1 MQVDRRARKPVKYA
15 RVSRKRE
22 VMIFYVCILNAK
34 QGGAYMLSTSIDRIR
49 KHIETFAGFN
59 ATPRIGCT
67 RVSYSPQYR
76 QAQDYLVR
84 ECEAAGL
91 AVSIDAIG
99 NIRARR
105 EGTAPGAR
113 AVLSGSHI
121 DTVPHGGNY
130 DGVAG
135 VVGAL
140 EALTV
145 LAENSIS
152 LSHPIELIVFVEEE
166 GSVFGST
173 TAGSKALA
181 GVYGVD
187 DLKRL
192 KDNEGKSF
200 FDTAAEYGLDPAAIG
215 RFRLDGEKIKAM
227 VELHI
232 EQSVVLESQGFPL
245 GVVQA
250 IAGIRQFSIELCGVA
265 NHAGATPMN
274 LRNDPMAAASRI
286 ITFVE
291 EAAAQKAFDTTV
303 GTVGRIQCQPNV
315 SNVIPGRV
323 VFTVDARDV
332 KPEGLETM
340 DRLLRSEV
348 KRVADEYGL
357 TATVDLLGESR
368 PITLSQNISG
378 VIENAAI
385 NRNVSF
391 LRMNSGAVHDA
402 CLLADITDVGMIF
415 VPSAGG
421 RSHVPEEFTTMED
434 IATGCDVLLDTL
446 VELAR

>member
-1 MQVDRRARKPVKYA
+1 
-15 RVSRKRE
+15 
-22 VMIFYVCILNAK
+22 
-34 QGGAYMLSTSIDRIR
+34 MLATNFDRITKR
-49 KHIETFAGFN
+49 IETLGGFN
-59 ATPRIGCT
+59 ATPGNGCT

-76 QAQDYLVR
+76 QAQEFLVA

-91 AVSIDAIG
+91 EVAIDAIG
-99 NIRARR
+99 NMRARR
-105 EGTAPGAR
+105 EGTTPGAK

-130 DGVAG
+130 DGVVG

-145 LAENSIS
+145 LAENNVR
-152 LSHPIELIVFVEEE
+152 LTRPLELIIFVEEE

-192 KDNEGKSF
+192 KNDEGTSF
-200 FDTAAEYGLDPAAIG
+200 FDAAADYGLDPSAIG
-215 RFRLDGEKIKAM
+215 EYRLDSKEIKAM

-232 EQSVVLESQGFPL
+232 EQSVVLESQGLPL

-250 IAGIRQFSIELCGVA
+250 IAGIRQFAIELQGVA

-274 LRNDPMAAASRI
+274 LRNDPLAAASRVI
-286 ITFVE
+286 SFVE
-291 EAAAQKAFDTTV
+291 EAADKKAFDTTV
-303 GTVGRIQCQPNV
+303 GTVGRIQCRPNV

-323 VFTVDARDV
+323 AFTVDARDV
-332 KPEGLETM
+332 MPEGLETM
-340 DRLLRSEV
+340 DRLLRAEV
-348 KRVADEYGL
+348 KRVADRYGL
-357 TATVDLLGESR
+357 KATVNLIGESR
-368 PITLSQNISG
+368 PITLPQSVSN
-378 VIENAAI
+378 VIENAAK
-385 NRNVSF
+385 NRDVPF

-421 RSHVPEEFTTMED
+421 RSHVPEEFTRMED